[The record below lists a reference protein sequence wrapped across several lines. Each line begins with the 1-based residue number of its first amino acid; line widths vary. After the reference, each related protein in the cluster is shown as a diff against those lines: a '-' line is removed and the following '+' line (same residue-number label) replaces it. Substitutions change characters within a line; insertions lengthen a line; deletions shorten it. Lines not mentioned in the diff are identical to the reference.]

1 MTKLLAILTLI
12 IVTLNV
18 KAEGY
23 QLIGRVMVDQPATP
37 LQHATVRLLKASD
50 STFVAGTVTA
60 SKGDFTLNTQSTG
73 NYLLHTSYIGYQSDY
88 HPLTIT
94 KQTKRLDI
102 GVIQLKESSVEI
114 TETIVKGK
122 LPEVV
127 IKQDTIEF
135 HADAYGVSEGSV
147 VEELIRKL
155 PGVEVTAEGKI
166 MVEGKEITKL
176 LVDGRDFFG
185 SDMEMTLKNLPASVI
200 NKIQVVDR
208 KSEKD
213 RMTGFQS
220 EEKEKI
226 INLTIKED
234 KKRGVFGNLRG
245 GYGTKNRF
253 DAAAMANGFYGKDK
267 LSLTINSTNGVSGGS
282 ISQIPP
288 SGDGTNISA
297 GVNLNKSLKEGVNL
311 DGSIRYG
318 KSNRRNKQNSF
329 AENFLPDSSYYTSK
343 VSDSYSSR
351 ESISSDIRYEIERDT
366 TLFLSIAPRIG
377 YSRSFSRQSSLLQTL
392 SGESMLVN
400 SQDSETR
407 SNDHSFNYGLSML
420 FNRQLVKPGRRL
432 TLGLEINGT
441 NGSGD
446 GTTLSENLF
455 KLESQPDSLVLLD
468 QDNISKN
475 QSIDAGFNASW
486 VEPITKKSFIQ
497 LSYNFAWRDA
507 DNQKSS
513 YQFDGQEYAELDS
526 TYSRS
531 YRSNGVRQNISLNFR
546 SSFAKY
552 SYSFGVGLDPSNSSE
567 ETYVGQ
573 TTINHQ
579 EQNLLNYTP
588 RANLMWNSGSTNV
601 VFNYNGRSNTPTARE
616 LSKVV
621 EVLSPLSE
629 YVGNPSLKSGFTHNA
644 SLQFRNYN
652 REKQMSISLGARA
665 TLEQNSI
672 TDYSI
677 YDTSTGKRT
686 SSPVNVNGNHSV
698 MLSSH
703 FSMPLKNKKFQLGS
717 YTQYNYR
724 RRHSFSNQQENIS
737 NSQNFR
743 EDVNLNYNDKYL
755 STTLGCYLSLND
767 VQNSLNSSTSRTTFD
782 YGVRLMARAR
792 LPWQLALA
800 TFVNYGGKR
809 GYTGGY
815 NRDIVNWNAEFSR
828 TLFNKK
834 ADISIIWYDILNQVN
849 NTSRSITASA
859 ITDSE
864 WNTVGGYILLKFAY
878 RFNWMKGQ

>member
-1 MTKLLAILTLI
+1 MTKILTILTLLL
-12 IVTLNV
+12 VTISV
-18 KAEGY
+18 KAEGFTI
-23 QLIGRVMVDQPATP
+23 IGRVVIDQPSTP
-37 LQHATVRLLKASD
+37 LEHATVRLLKASD
-50 STFVAGTVTA
+50 STFVVGTVTA
-60 SKGDFTLNTQSTG
+60 TKGEFTLKSQSPG
-73 NYLLHTSYIGYQSDY
+73 LYLLQTSYIGYQSDY
-88 HPLTIT
+88 RPLTIT
-94 KQTKRLDI
+94 KDSKRVDL
-102 GVIQLKESSVEI
+102 GVINLKESSVEI

-127 IKQDTIEF
+127 VKQDTIEF
-135 HADAYGVSEGSV
+135 HADSYGVAEGSV

-155 PGVEVTAEGKI
+155 PGVELTAEGKI

-213 RMTGFQS
+213 RMTGFESQ
-220 EEKEKI
+220 EKEKI

-253 DAAAMANGFYGKDK
+253 DGSAMANGFYGEDK

-288 SGDGTNISA
+288 SGDGTNIST
-297 GVNLNKSLKEGVNL
+297 GVNLNKSIKKGVNL

-318 KSNRRNKQNSF
+318 KSNRRNMQESF

-343 VSDSYSSR
+343 VNDSYSSR
-351 ESISSDIRYEIERDT
+351 QSISSDFRYEIQQDT

-377 YSRSFSRQSSLLQTL
+377 YSKSYTTQNSSLETL
-392 SGESMLVN
+392 SGESLLVN
-400 SQDSETR
+400 SQETDTR
-407 SNDHSFNYGLSML
+407 ASDHSFNYGLTML
-420 FNRQLVKPGRRL
+420 FNRQLNKPGRRL
-432 TLGLEINGT
+432 TLGLELSGT
-441 NGSGD
+441 NGQGD

-455 KLESQPDSLVLLD
+455 KLESKPDSLVLLD
-468 QDNISKN
+468 QENISKN

-486 VEPITKKSFIQ
+486 VEPITKKSFLQ
-497 LSYNFAWRDA
+497 LSYNFAWRES
-507 DNQKSS
+507 DNNRSS
-513 YQFDGQEYAELDS
+513 YQFDGKEYAELDS

-552 SYSFGVGLDPSNSSE
+552 SYSFGVGLDPTKSTE
-567 ETYVGQ
+567 ETYVAQ

-579 EQNLLNYTP
+579 EQTLLNYTP
-588 RANLMWNSGSTNV
+588 RANLMWNSGPTNI
-601 VFNYNGRSNTPTARE
+601 VFNYNGRSNTPTARD

-652 REKQMSISLGARA
+652 RDKQISISLAARA

-672 TDYSI
+672 TNYSI
-677 YDTSTGKRT
+677 YDTSTGKTT

-703 FSMPLKNKKFQLGS
+703 FSMPLKNRKFQLGS

-724 RRHSFSNQQENIS
+724 RRLSFSNEQENTS

-743 EDVNLNYNDKYL
+743 EDINLNYNDKYI
-755 STTLGCYLSLND
+755 STTIGCYLSLSD
-767 VQNSLNSSTSRTTFD
+767 VQNSLNSTTSRTTFD
-782 YGVRLMARAR
+782 YGVRLMTRAR
-792 LPWQLALA
+792 LTWQLAIS
-800 TFVNYGGKR
+800 TFVNYNGKR

-815 NRDIVNWNAEFSR
+815 NRDIVNWNAEISR
-828 TLFNKK
+828 TLFKKK
-834 ADISIIWYDILNQVN
+834 ADISVIWYDILNQVN